1 MLLSL
6 NWLKDYIKVDEN
18 PTKIAAKLSETGTHA
33 ESVIEFKGR
42 VKGVKTA
49 KILSVKKHENADKLS
64 VCDVDFGDRKDVIVT
79 AAKNMNEGDIV
90 GVATPGSILAD
101 GTKIEPH
108 DFRGIISNGMFVSYE
123 EIGFPKDFI
132 SKEDQQ
138 GILILPSDTKLGID
152 LTEAINLDGIVE
164 FEITPNRPDCL
175 SVFGLALE
183 SAATFDSNFKEMEL
197 FNGDLPKSE
206 IDASVETEKVGAYE
220 LAVVKNVEIKESPV
234 WIRTRLM
241 ESGVRPINNIIDITN
256 YVMLETGIP
265 MHAFDLDKLN
275 DKNIKVREAKKDE
288 SIVLLDGK
296 EVKTEEGDIL
306 ITSKDEPV
314 ALAGIMGLDNSKVT
328 SETKNIVLEGAN
340 FDHTQIRRTG
350 KRLDINS
357 EARTRFQK
365 KLDPTMARTAIL
377 RALYLLKTLGF
388 EEFEFSEVV
397 KGKKEEKVIKTRHQ
411 RINSL
416 IGKEIDVDFAI
427 KKLNRLKVNSRFENG
442 LIVSEIP
449 GFRPDLNIEA
459 DIIEEIGRLYCYKNV
474 ESVPIKTELT
484 VGYESELKSFTNKI
498 RKQLKYSS
506 YFETLTYSFIGPKLL
521 SKIDYKD
528 EDSFIKILNPLGE
541 EFSVMRPTM
550 NAHFLEVA
558 EKNFKRSNG
567 TLKIFEVGHVFK
579 KGESGEY
586 DQLTNLNIL
595 HMGFGDFYDLRNT
608 VVQILDSCGIS
619 DYKFVRSSS
628 EFYHPGR
635 SAEVFIGEESIGNF
649 GQVHPNVAANFDLKE
664 VYVAE
669 LSVDKLLKYI
679 KKSFIYAP
687 KSKFQEVR
695 KEISFV
701 VEDKVLYGDIKE
713 TILNLNSPIL
723 RSVYYYDVYKDE
735 LLRNKK
741 SITVGLVIGAE
752 DRTLK
757 DSEIKSLMEEAIE
770 AVKKEFGAEL
780 R

>member
-18 PTKIAAKLSETGTHA
+18 PTKIAAMLSETGTHA

-42 VKGVKTA
+42 VTGVKTA
-49 KILSVKKHENADKLS
+49 KILKINKHENADKL
-64 VCDVDFGDRKDVIVT
+64 VICDVDFGDKKDIIVT
-79 AAKNMNEGDIV
+79 AAKNMKEGDIV
-90 GVATPGSILAD
+90 GVATPGSVLAD

-108 DFRGIISNGMFVSYE
+108 DFRGVISNGMFVSYE

-138 GILILPSDTKLGID
+138 GILILPEDTKLGID
-152 LTEAINLDGIVE
+152 LTDAINLDGIIE

-183 SAATFDSNFKEMEL
+183 GAATFDSDYKEMEL
-197 FNGDLPKSE
+197 FKGDLPKSE
-206 IDASVETEKVGAYE
+206 IDASVETDKVGAYE

-234 WIRTRLM
+234 WMRTRLM
-241 ESGVRPINNIIDITN
+241 ESGIRPINNIIDITN

-275 DKNIKVREAKKDE
+275 EKNIKVREAKDGE

-296 EVKTEEGDIL
+296 EVKTEEGDIV

-340 FDHTQIRRTG
+340 FDHVQIRKTG

-365 KLDPTMARTAIL
+365 KLDPTMAKTAIL
-377 RALYLLKTLGF
+377 RALYLLKALGF

-397 KGKKEEKVIKTRHQ
+397 KGKSEEKIIKTRPA
-411 RINSL
+411 RVNSL
-416 IGKEIDVDFAI
+416 IGKEIDVDFALR
-427 KKLNRLKVNSRFENG
+427 KLNLLKVNSKFEDG

-567 TLKIFEVGHVFK
+567 ALKIFEVGHVFK
-579 KGESGEY
+579 KGENGEY

-608 VVQILDSCGIS
+608 VVQVLHLCGIS
-619 DYKFVRSSS
+619 DYKFVRSTN

-635 SAEVFIGEESIGNF
+635 SAEVFIGEESIGDF
-649 GQVHPNVAANFDLKE
+649 GQVHPNISANFDLKE
-664 VYVAE
+664 VYMAE
-669 LSVDKLLKYI
+669 LSVDKLLKYV

-741 SITVGLVIGAE
+741 SITIGLVIGAE

-757 DSEIKSLMEEAIE
+757 DNEIKSLMEDAIE

>member
-18 PTKIAAKLSETGTHA
+18 PTKIAAMLSETGTHA

-152 LTEAINLDGIVE
+152 LTEAINLDGIIE

-340 FDHTQIRRTG
+340 FDHTQIRKTG

-397 KGKKEEKVIKTRHQ
+397 KGKKEEKVIKTRPQ

-427 KKLNRLKVNSRFENG
+427 RKLNLLKVNSRFENG

-449 GFRPDLNIEA
+449 
-459 DIIEEIGRLYCYKNV
+459 V
-474 ESVPIKTELT
+474 
-484 VGYESELKSFTNKI
+484 
-498 RKQLKYSS
+498 
-506 YFETLTYSFIGPKLL
+506 
-521 SKIDYKD
+521 
-528 EDSFIKILNPLGE
+528 
-541 EFSVMRPTM
+541 
-550 NAHFLEVA
+550 
-558 EKNFKRSNG
+558 
-567 TLKIFEVGHVFK
+567 
-579 KGESGEY
+579 
-586 DQLTNLNIL
+586 
-595 HMGFGDFYDLRNT
+595 
-608 VVQILDSCGIS
+608 
-619 DYKFVRSSS
+619 
-628 EFYHPGR
+628 
-635 SAEVFIGEESIGNF
+635 
-649 GQVHPNVAANFDLKE
+649 
-664 VYVAE
+664 
-669 LSVDKLLKYI
+669 
-679 KKSFIYAP
+679 
-687 KSKFQEVR
+687 
-695 KEISFV
+695 
-701 VEDKVLYGDIKE
+701 
-713 TILNLNSPIL
+713 
-723 RSVYYYDVYKDE
+723 
-735 LLRNKK
+735 
-741 SITVGLVIGAE
+741 
-752 DRTLK
+752 
-757 DSEIKSLMEEAIE
+757 
-770 AVKKEFGAEL
+770 
-780 R
+780 